1 MADDRDDE
9 LERLRARIAE
19 LEAALARDKAIFE
32 AVFANIPA
40 SFYVKDLDNR
50 YLYGSPHGFAW
61 FGVDGKNAIGK
72 TDPEV
77 FPPEL
82 AKRFIASDRRV
93 LEQKSIE
100 AISHAVPTVGGPRHF
115 AGVRFVIPGAD
126 GEPIGICGFA
136 IDVTERIEL
145 AEQLAKLATTD
156 GLTGLANRRRFDEHL
171 ATEVARAARSGEPLS
186 LVLCDVDNFKRY
198 NDLYGHPR
206 GDGCLIA
213 VAKVLDGLVRR
224 PADLAARYGGEEFAL
239 VLPNTNEEGAALVAS
254 RLREVVRELKMDHDG
269 NEGRGMVTVSAGVAT
284 VIGAWTPAELIAL
297 ADRALYE
304 AKAGGRD
311 RHVMSYEEHPPGSVG
326 RNSRPP
332 PPP

>member
-1 MADDRDDE
+1 MADDRDGGDDE

-40 SFYVKDLDNR
+40 SFYVKDLENR

-61 FGVDGKNAIGK
+61 FGVDAKDAIGK

-100 AISHAVPTVGGPRHF
+100 AVSHAVPTAFGSRHF

-145 AEQLAKLATTD
+145 AEKLEKLATTD
-156 GLTGLANRRRFDEHL
+156 ALTGLANRRRFDEHL
-171 ATEVARAARSGEPLS
+171 ATEVARAARNGEPLS

-206 GDGCLIA
+206 GDGCLVA
-213 VAKVLDGLVRR
+213 VARVLAGLVRR
-224 PADLAARYGGEEFAL
+224 PTDLAARYGGEEFAI
-239 VLPNTNEEGAALVAS
+239 VLPNTNEEGASLVAS
-254 RLREVVRELKMDHDG
+254 RLREAVRALTMDHDG
-269 NEGRGMVTVSAGVAT
+269 NDGRGVVTVSAGVAT
-284 VIGAWTPAELIAL
+284 IIGGWTPAEVIAL
-297 ADRALYE
+297 ADRSLYQ
-304 AKAGGRD
+304 AKAAGRD
-311 RHVMSYEEHPPGSVG
+311 RHVLAYEEHPPASVG
-326 RNSRPP
+326 RSTP
-332 PPP
+332 

>member
-9 LERLRARIAE
+9 LERLRARVAE

-61 FGVDGKNAIGK
+61 FGVDGTKAIGK

-100 AISHAVPTVGGPRHF
+100 ALSYAVPTVAGPRHF

-126 GEPIGICGFA
+126 GEPIGICGFS

-145 AEQLAKLATTD
+145 AEQLEKLATTD
-156 GLTGLANRRRFDEHL
+156 ALTGLANRRRFDDHL
-171 ATEVARAARSGEPLS
+171 ATEVARAARNGEPLS

-213 VAKVLDGLVRR
+213 VARVLDGLVRR
-224 PADLAARYGGEEFAL
+224 PADLAARYGGEEFAI
-239 VLPNTNEEGAALVAS
+239 VLPNTNEEGAALVAT
-254 RLREVVRELKMDHDG
+254 RLREAVRELKMDHDG
-269 NEGRGMVTVSAGVAT
+269 NEGRGVVTVSAGVAT
-284 VIGAWTPAELIAL
+284 VIGAWTSAEVIAL

-311 RHVMSYEEHPPGSVG
+311 RHVASYEEHAPASVG

-332 PPP
+332 PP

>member
-9 LERLRARIAE
+9 PDRLRARIAE
-19 LEAALARDKAIFE
+19 LEAELARDKAIFE

-61 FGVDGKNAIGK
+61 FGVDAKNAIGR

-77 FPPEL
+77 FPPDL
-82 AKRFIASDRRV
+82 AKRFVASDRRV

-100 AISHAVPTVGGPRHF
+100 AISNAVPTVAGPRHF

-145 AEQLAKLATTD
+145 AEKLEKLATTD
-156 GLTGLANRRRFDEHL
+156 GLTGVANRRRFDDHL
-171 ATEVARAARSGEPLS
+171 ATEAARAARNGEPLS

-213 VAKVLDGLVRR
+213 VARVLDGLVRR
-224 PADLAARYGGEEFAL
+224 PTDLAARYGGEEFAI
-239 VLPNTNEEGAALVAS
+239 VLPSTNEEGAALVAG
-254 RLREVVRELKMDHDG
+254 RLREAVRELKMDHEG
-269 NEGRGMVTVSAGVAT
+269 NEGRGVVTVSAGVAT
-284 VIGAWTPAELIAL
+284 VVGAWTPAEVIAL

-304 AKAGGRD
+304 AKATGRD
-311 RHVMSYEEHPPGSVG
+311 RHVQRYEEHPPASVG
-326 RNSRPP
+326 RHSRPP
-332 PPP
+332 P